1 MINDIFQVDWVFFDT
16 IIIIILFLLLIGV
29 KVFKTTHRWRISIS
43 NNNLE
48 FYSLSNIPVNL
59 ENQFLRIV
67 KWNLTKN
74 SIFSK
79 QNKKTPII
87 LILRTNFKGRLIK
100 VLTEGLSSYG
110 FTVIH
115 AKIKIRRN
123 SFPNQEN
130 DIVKKGIK
138 PIISSALDYLKDKG
152 LIATSSRIIINFAKS
167 LISPKVILSETDN
180 IGLITINPKIHKE
193 NIGHFKE
200 LIINSV
206 QYAQHFYLF
215 NKRSFLFL
223 KNRNFSRLFKEIKD
237 KKKHKERL
245 IILPKSNSIF
255 KYYETILL
263 GVLIDIIETKLM
275 KIKI

>member
-237 KKKHKERL
+237 KNKHKERL
-245 IILPKSNSIF
+245 IILHKSNSIF

>member
-1 MINDIFQVDWVFFDT
+1 MINDIFQVDWVFVDT
-16 IIIIILFLLLIGV
+16 IIIIILLFLLIGV

-48 FYSLSNIPVNL
+48 FYSLSIIPVNL
-59 ENQFLRIV
+59 GNQFLRIV

-79 QNKKTPII
+79 KNKKTPII
-87 LILRTNFKGRLIK
+87 LILRTNFKRGLIK

-115 AKIKIRRN
+115 AKIKIGRN

-130 DIVKKGIK
+130 DIALKGIK

-152 LIATSSRIIINFAKS
+152 LIATSSHLIINFAKS
-167 LISPKVILSETDN
+167 LISPKVILSEPDN

-206 QYAQHFYLF
+206 QYSQHFYLF
-215 NKRSFLFL
+215 NKRRFLFL
-223 KNRNFSRLFKEIKD
+223 KNRNFSRLFKEVKD
-237 KKKHKERL
+237 KNKHKERL
-245 IILPKSNSIF
+245 ITLQKSNSIF

-275 KIKI
+275 KIKV